1 MLYVVPFDFEKI
13 ADITTLNTIFRNL
26 ISNAIKF
33 TNTGGEIEVGIIDN
47 EQQNEIQKT
56 TIYVKD
62 SGIGMSEAMIKK
74 LFKIDQNVSLKA
86 TDGESG
92 TGLGLLLCSDFV
104 KKI

>member
-1 MLYVVPFDFEKI
+1 MLYVVPFDFDKI
-13 ADITTLNTIFRNL
+13 ADITSLNTIFRNL

-74 LFKIDQNVSLKA
+74 LFKID
-86 TDGESG
+86 
-92 TGLGLLLCSDFV
+92 
-104 KKI
+104 